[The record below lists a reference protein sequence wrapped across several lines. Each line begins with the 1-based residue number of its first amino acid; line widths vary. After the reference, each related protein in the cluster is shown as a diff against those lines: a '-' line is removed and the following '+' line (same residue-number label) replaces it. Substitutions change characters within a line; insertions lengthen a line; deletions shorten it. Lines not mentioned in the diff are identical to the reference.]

1 MIKVL
6 ICKEKLIKVYNIAHS
21 L

>member
-6 ICKEKLIKVYNIAHS
+6 ICKEELIKVYNIAHS

>member
-1 MIKVL
+1 MTKVL
-6 ICKEKLIKVYNIAHS
+6 ICKEELIKVYNIAHS